1 MARFRFKFQKVL
13 DARNTIEK
21 DKKKDLM
28 IAKRQLA
35 ELWQERKRIDNEIA
49 IQRDQFSKHR
59 YQEEKASTWAVMQ
72 GYLEMLENLQKAVD
86 NRIERQQTDVD
97 EKTALLMEA
106 RRERRAMEI
115 LRDKHYEEF
124 MSSEN
129 RREQVFLNEIAQFH
143 SIKNNQNT
151 E

>member
-1 MARFRFKFQKVL
+1 MARFRFRFQKVL

-28 IAKRQLA
+28 IARRQLA
-35 ELWQERKRIDNEIA
+35 ELWQERKRIDNQIA

-86 NRIERQQTDVD
+86 NRIEKQQTDVD

-129 RREQVFLNEIAQFH
+129 RRE
-143 SIKNNQNT
+143 
-151 E
+151 